1 MACGSDRSSCDIW
14 MPDRMRR
21 ESRTMR
27 ENQEKQTGR
36 QMQKKRKQPVSQRT
50 QTERSRKQGALKPGM
65 QDALLEPK
73 KGRI

>member
-14 MPDRMRR
+14 MPD
-21 ESRTMR
+21 RTMR